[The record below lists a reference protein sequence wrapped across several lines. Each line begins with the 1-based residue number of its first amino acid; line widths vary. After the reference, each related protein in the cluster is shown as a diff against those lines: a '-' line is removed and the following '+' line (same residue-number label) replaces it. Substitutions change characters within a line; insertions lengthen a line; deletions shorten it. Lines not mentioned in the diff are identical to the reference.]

1 MDYKAVFADVDGT
14 LVAAGSHPVTRAS
27 ERVIRAVQT
36 AQERGVLFSLAS
48 ARSFKWVCGLIES
61 LNIKAPLILDNGAR
75 IYDTRVGKY
84 IFEKYIDDAKVKE
97 IITCAKNL
105 SIILHIVDVYKG
117 EERRFDYDFSNPP
130 SLGEVVKTMV
140 LQISAAEAEKL
151 YKALMEIRD
160 IQVTK
165 SISNHDP
172 ELESVHVTNA
182 GATKVQALQWTLVH
196 EKLQKEDVIGIGDS
210 YNDKEFLKRC
220 GLKVAMGNSVPEIKA
235 VADYIAPSF
244 EEDGVADVIERFI
257 LGK

>member
-1 MDYKAVFADVDGT
+1 MDYKAIFADVDGT
-14 LVAAGSHPVTRAS
+14 LVAAGAHPVTRAS
-27 ERVIRAVQT
+27 DRVISSVT
-36 AQERGVLFSLAS
+36 AAQIKGVLFSLAS
-48 ARSFKWVCGLIES
+48 ARSFKWVSGLIAS

-75 IYDTRVGKY
+75 VYDTRIGKY
-84 IFEKYIDDAKVKE
+84 IFENYIGEAKVKE

-105 SIILHIVDVYKG
+105 SIVLHIVDVYKG

-140 LQISAAEAEKL
+140 LQISAEDADSL
-151 YKALMEIRD
+151 YKELIQIPG

-172 ELESVHVTNA
+172 VQESVHVTTA
-182 GATKVQALQWTLVH
+182 GATKEKALEWVLEN
-196 EKLQKEDVIGIGDS
+196 EKLLKEEIIGIGDS
-210 YNDKEFLKRC
+210 YNDKEFLKGC

-235 VADYIAPSF
+235 IADYIAPSF
-244 EEDGVADVIERFI
+244 GEDGVADVIERFI